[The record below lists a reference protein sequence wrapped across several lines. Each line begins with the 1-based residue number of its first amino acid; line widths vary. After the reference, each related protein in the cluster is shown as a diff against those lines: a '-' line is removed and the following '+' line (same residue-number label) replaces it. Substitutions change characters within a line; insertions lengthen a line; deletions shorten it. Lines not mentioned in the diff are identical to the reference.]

1 MQKEKKHLVRD
12 MTTCMS
18 FSPDVLSRR
27 MWSPIFFA
35 AAAALIATT
44 SWLLVS
50 LLWRWWWRNAARR
63 HDVARRTF
71 LATAFGT
78 ATEETTIP
86 VPLPDSGGTTIHVPL
101 IRLAAPPLPHNAPPP
116 PPVLFVHGIG
126 SSAAMVLS
134 SPAAQALR
142 AQHHDLYAMDM
153 PGLVGVVSSSSS
165 SSSADNAFVAM
176 SADECLAAYAAV
188 FDQVLGHIIASA
200 AAASAPIIVAHSLGA
215 FLVSETFLGRRC
227 CGRRRHKPSGLVL
240 VSPAGVL
247 PTLGPF
253 GPLWALFFRLGLPGA
268 VLRPIAQL
276 WLLFFFQPT
285 ATGMSRTQYWWHV
298 QAAAPRAN
306 VAAKF
311 MAFAA
316 AAGGVVWTRPQLANI
331 LRKSLPVALIW
342 GSADALAPMS
352 SATMQTLFAAAAN
365 QEKVTVMPGVGHSAL
380 QHPDSA
386 PVLRSAVARLVA
398 AAAAA
403 VATNNN
409 YNNNN
414 QFSSPCSSSCS
425 SASSSAEVTAAPP
438 PPS

>member
-1 MQKEKKHLVRD
+1 
-12 MTTCMS
+12 
-18 FSPDVLSRR
+18 

-35 AAAALIATT
+35 AALIAAIIITT

-50 LLWRWWWRNAARR
+50 LRWRWWWRPKAARR

-86 VPLPDSGGTTIHVPL
+86 VPLPGGGTTTTTIHVPL
-101 IRLAAPPLPHNAPPP
+101 IRLAAAPPPRQHNAPPP

-142 AQHHDLYAMDM
+142 AQQHDVYAMDM
-153 PGLVGVVSSSSS
+153 PGLVVVSSSSS
-165 SSSADNAFVAM
+165 SCSDDAFVAM

-188 FDQVLGHIIASA
+188 FDQVLGHIIVTA
-200 AAASAPIIVAHSLGA
+200 ATTSAPIIVAHSLGA
-215 FLVSETFLGRRC
+215 FLASETFLGARRC
-227 CGRRRHKPSGLVL
+227 CGRQQQKPAGLVL

-247 PTLGPF
+247 PTLGLF

-268 VLRPIAQL
+268 VLRPIAKL
-276 WLLFFFQPT
+276 WLLFFLPT
-285 ATGMSRTQYWWHV
+285 AVATGMSRTQYWWHV

-316 AAGGVVWTRPQLANI
+316 AVTGVVVWTRPQLANI
-331 LRKSLPVALIW
+331 LQQSSSTLPVALIW
-342 GSADALAPMS
+342 GAADALAPMS
-352 SATMQTLFAAAAN
+352 SATMKKLFAADAH
-365 QEKVTVMPGVGHSAL
+365 QEKVAVMPGVGHSVL
-380 QHPDSA
+380 QHPDSG
-386 PVLRSAVARLVA
+386 PVLRRAVARLAAVA
-398 AAAAA
+398 AA
-403 VATNNN
+403 
-409 YNNNN
+409 
-414 QFSSPCSSSCS
+414 
-425 SASSSAEVTAAPP
+425 VTLPP
-438 PPS
+438 PPH